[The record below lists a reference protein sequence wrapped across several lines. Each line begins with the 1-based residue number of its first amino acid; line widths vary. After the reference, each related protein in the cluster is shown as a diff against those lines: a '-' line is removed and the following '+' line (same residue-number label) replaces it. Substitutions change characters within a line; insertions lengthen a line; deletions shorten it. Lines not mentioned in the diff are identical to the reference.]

1 MSDNEMYMLSREEL
15 TFLADHLQKHK
26 LIAFDESYL
35 KSTKMDA
42 GKVQASLAEK
52 GFLALKGTSISIEP
66 NLLSQLTVLLDP
78 HKAMIVIRDLPEIGK
93 QKVVFLIAK
102 GRIIMHLQPEEN
114 KHGIKEIAPL
124 KLLPALLDWYKLA
137 AGKQANLAPIKINAD
152 ELENFRIAIENGKG
166 AAALKLLPATAND
179 ASKQAFLDSYL
190 NRTISG
196 ALTTFDS
203 SGDEALELT
212 SFSIVAGPATAW
224 MITLHP
230 GDDASMLVKTAGE
243 DFSLYLA
250 SFVERF
256 TGQLSSEF
264 QSFILSIETLA
275 YSLALINR
283 PDIGQK
289 LLSDKYPELTTEKLQ
304 GIYQKALEVMSEAG
318 LCAKTNRGLVSL
330 DPRLEKA
337 VFPLAKFDGIIQ
349 TAIIR
354 PGLQSEARINYQ
366 TNGYFTSV
374 IQVENKYVVEF
385 GATSSLPKYLIT
397 VYAGFGM
404 NKTTPLPKDSA
415 IHLASLIKLVETA
428 STPEGMRAIVK
439 DEPLTET
446 AKLQLIE
453 DVTNQDFRATV
464 QRMAPAARK
473 EKTSARP
480 TLLLLQG
487 KARSWLFEFGDTAN
501 NPLGKISLVTRDE
514 FLNALDRFIK

>member
-1 MSDNEMYMLSREEL
+1 ML
-15 TFLADHLQKHK
+15 
-26 LIAFDESYL
+26 
-35 KSTKMDA
+35 
-42 GKVQASLAEK
+42 
-52 GFLALKGTSISIEP
+52 
-66 NLLSQLTVLLDP
+66 
-78 HKAMIVIRDLPEIGK
+78 
-93 QKVVFLIAK
+93 
-102 GRIIMHLQPEEN
+102 
-114 KHGIKEIAPL
+114 
-124 KLLPALLDWYKLA
+124 
-137 AGKQANLAPIKINAD
+137 
-152 ELENFRIAIENGKG
+152 FR
-166 AAALKLLPATAND
+166 
-179 ASKQAFLDSYL
+179 S
-190 NRTISG
+190 
-196 ALTTFDS
+196 
-203 SGDEALELT
+203 EALDLT

-230 GDDASMLVKTAGE
+230 GDDTSMLVKTAGE

-289 LLSDKYPELTTEKLQ
+289 RLSDKYPELTTEKLQ
-304 GIYQKALEVMSEAG
+304 GLYQKALEVMIEAG
-318 LCAKTNRGLVSL
+318 LCARKTSGRVSL

-354 PGLQSEARINYQ
+354 PELRSEARINYQ

-385 GATSSLPKYLIT
+385 GATSSLPKYLFT

-404 NKTTPLPKDSA
+404 NKTIPLPKDSA
-415 IHLASLIKLVETA
+415 VHLATLIKIVETS

-439 DEPLTET
+439 DETLSEAT
-446 AKLQLIE
+446 KSQLIE
-453 DVTNQDFRATV
+453 DVTSQEFRATV
-464 QRMAPAARK
+464 QKMAPTARK
-473 EKTSARP
+473 DKTSART

-487 KARSWLFEFGDTAN
+487 RARSWLFEFADTAN
-501 NPLGKISLVTRDE
+501 DPLGKISLVTRDE
-514 FLNALDRFIK
+514 FLGALDRFIK